1 MNASIWNRL
10 QRATPWGTCSC
21 HRCIAMECPER
32 FSKQT
37 DFAGVPILISTL
49 PSNTFRNPR
58 LILFLQP
65 PKFFKAPMDLLQSV
79 LDIFMNLDQHLFTM
93 IVDYG
98 LWIYLILFL
107 IIFVETGLVIMP
119 FLPGDSL
126 LFAAGTFCAG
136 VVGASGET
144 ASLNLWWVLGLL
156 TVAAILGDT
165 LNYYL
170 GKNIGLK
177 ILGWKIG
184 EKQLVNPKYIEQ
196 TQDFYRKNG
205 PKTIIIARFVPI
217 VRTFA
222 PFVAGIG
229 SMNYSTFLKYNIIG
243 GIIWVFGLTLTGY
256 FFGNMPIVR
265 ENFETVVLAII
276 GISVLPMVWEFI
288 SARFL
293 KKDKA

>member
-1 MNASIWNRL
+1 
-10 QRATPWGTCSC
+10 
-21 HRCIAMECPER
+21 ME
-32 FSKQT
+32 
-37 DFAGVPILISTL
+37 
-49 PSNTFRNPR
+49 
-58 LILFLQP
+58 FLQT
-65 PKFFKAPMDLLQSV
+65 V
-79 LDIFMNLDQHLFTM
+79 LDFFLNLDKHLFTM

-136 VVGASGET
+136 VIGATGET
-144 ASLNLWWVLGLL
+144 ESLNLWLVLALL
-156 TVAAILGDT
+156 TIAAILGDT

-170 GKNIGLK
+170 GKNVGLK

-184 EKQLVNPKYIEQ
+184 DRQLVNPKYIGQ
-196 TQDFYRKNG
+196 TQDFYQKNG

-229 SMNYSTFLKYNIIG
+229 SMNYATFLKYNIIG
-243 GIIWVFGLTLTGY
+243 AFVWVWGLTLMGY
-256 FFGNMPIVR
+256 FFGNLPIVQQ
-265 ENFETVVLAII
+265 NLETVIFGII
-276 GISVLPMVWEFI
+276 VISLLPMVWEII
-288 SARFL
+288 SAKFI
-293 KKDKA
+293 KKKK

>member
-1 MNASIWNRL
+1 
-10 QRATPWGTCSC
+10 
-21 HRCIAMECPER
+21 ME
-32 FSKQT
+32 
-37 DFAGVPILISTL
+37 II
-49 PSNTFRNPR
+49 
-58 LILFLQP
+58 
-65 PKFFKAPMDLLQSV
+65 QSV
-79 LDIFMNLDQHLFTM
+79 LDFFLNLDKHLFTM

-107 IIFVETGLVIMP
+107 IIFVETGLVVMP

-136 VVGASGET
+136 VIGASGEV
-144 ASLNLWWVLGLL
+144 ASLNLWLVLGLL
-156 TVAAILGDT
+156 FVAAVLGDS

-184 EKQLVNPKYIEQ
+184 EKQLVNPKYIAQ
-196 TQDFYRKNG
+196 TQEFYEKNG

-229 SMNYSTFLKYNIIG
+229 SMNYNTFIKYNIIG
-243 GIIWVFGLTLTGY
+243 GFVWVFGLTLLGY
-256 FFGNMPIVR
+256 FFGNMPIVQ
-265 ENFETVVLAII
+265 ENFETVII
-276 GISVLPMVWEFI
+276 GIIVISVLPMIWEFI
-288 SARFL
+288 SAKL
-293 KKDKA
+293 KKNKSA

>member
-1 MNASIWNRL
+1 MELIQSIL
-10 QRATPWGTCSC
+10 
-21 HRCIAMECPER
+21 
-32 FSKQT
+32 
-37 DFAGVPILISTL
+37 DF
-49 PSNTFRNPR
+49 
-58 LILFLQP
+58 FL
-65 PKFFKAPMDLLQSV
+65 
-79 LDIFMNLDQHLFTM
+79 NLDKHLFTM

-107 IIFVETGLVIMP
+107 IIFVETGLVVMP

-136 VVGASGET
+136 VIGASGDV
-144 ASLNLWWVLGLL
+144 ASLNLWLVLGLL
-156 TVAAILGDT
+156 FVAAVLGDS

-184 EKQLVNPKYIEQ
+184 EKQLVNPKYIAQ
-196 TQDFYRKNG
+196 TQEFYENNG

-229 SMNYSTFLKYNIIG
+229 SMNYRTFIKYNVIG
-243 GIIWVFGLTLTGY
+243 GFVWVFGLTLLGY
-256 FFGNMPIVR
+256 FFGNMPVVQ
-265 ENFETVVLAII
+265 ENFETVII
-276 GISVLPMVWEFI
+276 GIIFISILPMIWEFI
-288 SARFL
+288 SAKI
-293 KKDKA
+293 KKNNAE